1 MIFTFCVTPFN
12 TFRQHVAWG
21 EGHVSAV
28 LTATGKPLPVLHA
41 LPLQRTATQNPHQ
54 NISHHAICL
63 RNTDVLGHQG
73 VCPDPA
79 NCPVTTDIKPGFC
92 VRPFLPRHL
101 PLERAHN
108 ISPVVTVTLL
118 QGQAVLNLHFTGPSA
133 ITRYMPPST
142 STADANSLALSLWEF
157 SWSRNSLEQIAW
169 KSTKGKNKK
178 KNKTGF
184 LARQKTNLVFLCA
197 SFREIQ
203 THLRKRSETF
213 LCVHPSSAS
222 HWWQVCWSL
231 TETNSLVSKQ
241 ASLLWCCK

>member
-1 MIFTFCVTPFN
+1 MWLGVRVMSVLFSQPQVNLSLCSTPC
-12 TFRQHVAWG
+12 HY
-21 EGHVSAV
+21 SA
-28 LTATGKPLPVLHA
+28 
-41 LPLQRTATQNPHQ
+41 QQTQNPHQ

-118 QGQAVLNLHFTGPSA
+118 QGQAVLKPPLYRPFCYSHGICHRLHPLLMQTALRCHYENSAGVVTVWNRLPENLP
-133 ITRYMPPST
+133 R
-142 STADANSLALSLWEF
+142 E
-157 SWSRNSLEQIAW
+157 
-169 KSTKGKNKK
+169 KNKK

-231 TETNSLVSKQ
+231 TEQTVLSQKQ